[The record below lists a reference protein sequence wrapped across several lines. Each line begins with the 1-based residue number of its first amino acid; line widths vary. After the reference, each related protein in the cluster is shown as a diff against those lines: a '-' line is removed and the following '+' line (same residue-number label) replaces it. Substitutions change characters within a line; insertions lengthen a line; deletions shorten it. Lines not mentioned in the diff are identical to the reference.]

1 MTYPDRTLPTFK
13 AWNDSLIRERQ
24 LQEMDTIEFGSGE
37 LMPIFTGQQRDSTDG
52 QEEEEEEEEEH
63 DINYMVDDE
72 AIDDNGEGPNGDNDA
87 DEEEDKASSDH
98 AVSIRRAEKGK
109 AQASQSSTESGDSV
123 LDEVNSTLYLS
134 DNFKT
139 QSQC

>member
-24 LQEMDTIEFGSGE
+24 SQEMDTIEFGSGE
-37 LMPIFTGQQRDSTDG
+37 LMPIFTGQQRNSTES
-52 QEEEEEEEEEH
+52 QEEEEEKEEEEH
-63 DINYMVDDE
+63 NNNHMVDDE
-72 AIDDNGEGPNGDNDA
+72 AFDDNGDNDA
-87 DEEEDKASSDH
+87 VEEGDNASSDN
-98 AVSIRRAEKGK
+98 AVSKRSVEKGK

-139 QSQC
+139 Q

>member
-37 LMPIFTGQQRDSTDG
+37 LMPIFTGQQIDSTDG
-52 QEEEEEEEEEH
+52 QEEEEEEH
-63 DINYMVDDE
+63 DNNQMADDE
-72 AIDDNGEGPNGDNDA
+72 AFDDNGDNDA
-87 DEEEDKASSDH
+87 DEEGDKASSDH
-98 AVSIRRAEKGK
+98 AVSKNSAEKGK

-123 LDEVNSTLYLS
+123 LDEVNSTL
-134 DNFKT
+134 
-139 QSQC
+139 